1 VKLAKETASSQVGGT
16 AGLRLR
22 RGLYIAGGVA
32 ALIAALLFRRN
43 LAAEFAL
50 LRELGVIGVG
60 PTAVPS
66 SAGEW
71 FALLA
76 RNRLIGL
83 LLFNVFDLV
92 NYALLGVMFVALYAV
107 LRHAG
112 RKVMA
117 VALALG
123 LAGIVVAV
131 ASSQAFPI
139 LSLGERY
146 AAATT
151 ETEQAMLLAEGEKLL
166 LVDNPSALYHGAG
179 PTLALFLVTVAAVM
193 TSIAMV
199 RSPVFTRTT
208 AYLGLAAEGLQ
219 MGYFVAVA
227 LALPP
232 ALLAIPPSAAAP
244 FRLVWYLLIGRRL
257 LQLAAAGKGDGG
269 GTV

>member
-1 VKLAKETASSQVGGT
+1 
-16 AGLRLR
+16 
-22 RGLYIAGGVA
+22 
-32 ALIAALLFRRN
+32 
-43 LAAEFAL
+43 
-50 LRELGVIGVG
+50 
-60 PTAVPS
+60 
-66 SAGEW
+66 
-71 FALLA
+71 
-76 RNRLIGL
+76 
-83 LLFNVFDLV
+83 
-92 NYALLGVMFVALYAV
+92 
-107 LRHAG
+107 
-112 RKVMA
+112 
-117 VALALG
+117 
-123 LAGIVVAV
+123 
-131 ASSQAFPI
+131 
-139 LSLGERY
+139 
-146 AAATT
+146 
-151 ETEQAMLLAEGEKLL
+151 